1 MTIDLQEFPKY
12 AAAATEM
19 AAKIAEGAGIEE
31 QKELFASTF
40 QVLGDELNEMASSQL
55 KKMFDTRAKNQQLT
69 ANEIAFF
76 NEIDK
81 NVGTKNPILLP
92 EETIEQV
99 FEDLKVEHPLLSII
113 NFKNTKL
120 RLKTLTAETSG
131 LAVWGKIHDKI
142 KGQLNHAFK
151 EQDFSQFKLTAFVV
165 IPKDALKF
173 GAAWLKTFVSEQ
185 IKEAMAVALETAIV
199 SGDGL
204 LKPVGLMKD
213 LSQKTVDQTTGS
225 DVVVFKTDKEAMADI
240 SALTPENAPS
250 KLAPVL
256 KYLSINEKDHPI
268 NIDGKVKLLV
278 NPSDK
283 WTLLAQFTQLNAQG
297 TYITTLPFGVSIIE
311 SLAMPKGKGIAF
323 VADRYDAF
331 MASSAEI
338 EEFDQVLAMEDMQLY
353 ITKGYFYGKA
363 KDNKVA
369 AVVTLAGG

>member
-12 AAAATEM
+12 ATAATEM

-31 QKELFASTF
+31 QKELFANTF

-113 NFKNTKL
+113 NFKNTKV
-120 RLKTLTAETSG
+120 RLKTLTSETSG
-131 LAVWGKIHDKI
+131 LAVWGKIHDEI
-142 KGQLNHAFK
+142 KGQLKHAFK

-173 GAAWLKTFVSEQ
+173 GPAWLKTFISEQ

-204 LKPVGLMKD
+204 LQPVGLMKD
-213 LSQKTVDQTTGS
+213 LSKKTVDQTTGS

-240 SALTPENAPS
+240 STLTPENAPS

-256 KYLSINEKDHPI
+256 KYLSINEKEHPI

-283 WTLLAQFTQLNAQG
+283 WSLLAQFTQLNAQG
-297 TYITTLPFGVSIIE
+297 TYITTLPFGVSVIE